1 MKKILLA
8 TLIFLLPI
16 HAFAQKAISVGFN
29 VGVMPYTV
37 PLNNKSNF
45 NSAFSMGTQDPS
57 LYLSANVLYT
67 FHEKYQLGLQV
78 AAGNITYKVNY
89 SKLNFTLYNYY
100 VHNNGGR
107 ISFGSPENVANPAI
121 PVTLLFNKILNDN
134 AVSCYAGV
142 EAGYER
148 FVVSSSEGSSMSVV
162 LGGAHFGATYDMSRA
177 VKLNANIAVDYH
189 YSYSGNVHYKIL
201 SFPLTVGLV
210 F

>member
-8 TLIFLLPI
+8 PLFFFLPI
-16 HAFAQKAISVGFN
+16 YSFAQKAISVGFN
-29 VGVMPYTV
+29 VGIVPYTL
-37 PLNNKSNF
+37 PLNNKSDF
-45 NSAFSMGTQDPS
+45 NSAFSKNRNDPGA
-57 LYLSANVLYT
+57 YVGANVLYT
-67 FHEKYQLGLQV
+67 FHERYQVGLQV
-78 AAGNITYKVNY
+78 AATIISYDLNY
-89 SKLNFTLYNYY
+89 SKLNFALYNYY
-100 VHNNGGR
+100 VNGRNGT
-107 ISFGSPENVANPAI
+107 FGGGTQNIASPAI
-121 PVTLLFNKILNDN
+121 PVTLLFNKMLNDN

-177 VKLNANIAVDYH
+177 VKLNANVAVDYH
-189 YSYSGNVHYKIL
+189 YSYSGSVHYKIL